1 MRAIHRDTAAPTPP
15 RNAQRPRARDCNWRA
30 LSRAALLAL
39 VLPLNHGALAQ
50 GRVVSATDMEELMR
64 RGGCMLCHRWSRPWI
79 GPSFREIA
87 QQHRGATVQERQV
100 LADRL
105 RRGSVG
111 NHSPIPMGPC
121 DVSRLNDEEL
131 RLVIDHL
138 LENGLRK
145 DLAKQ

>member
-1 MRAIHRDTAAPTPP
+1 
-15 RNAQRPRARDCNWRA
+15 
-30 LSRAALLAL
+30 
-39 VLPLNHGALAQ
+39 
-50 GRVVSATDMEELMR
+50 
-64 RGGCMLCHRWSRPWI
+64 MLCHRWSRPWI